1 MGKEFNTT
9 PQEVPHV
16 STKYRT
22 ICTPI
27 PHPDSL
33 SVLERSRKFEPI
45 SMSGM
50 PPIVWE
56 KAEDIFVYDKHGNRW
71 LDWSSGVLVTNC
83 GHGVPEVRQA
93 IIDQVNSGLLHNY
106 VFPGEERVDLAELIA
121 LVRERAPGR
130 QILMFNSVAA
140 TDKEDILSY
149 DAYDPPLSLALR
161 NVRARE
167 INAMLHDLAV
177 ETGIAIVD
185 ADAIAAELGV
195 NRSIPDGTHQSGE
208 MQQVLREE
216 ILSILRARRVP
227 GFGGAVPPG

>member
-1 MGKEFNTT
+1 MGKEFNIT

-33 SVLERSRKFEPI
+33 SVLERSRKFEPV

-106 VFPGEERVDLAELIA
+106 VFPGEERVA
-121 LVRERAPGR
+121 
-130 QILMFNSVAA
+130 VAC
-140 TDKEDILSY
+140 
-149 DAYDPPLSLALR
+149 PL
-161 NVRARE
+161 E
-167 INAMLHDLAV
+167 K
-177 ETGIAIVD
+177 
-185 ADAIAAELGV
+185 GV
-195 NRSIPDGTHQSGE
+195 STE
-208 MQQVLREE
+208 Y
-216 ILSILRARRVP
+216 
-227 GFGGAVPPG
+227 GFGSDGVCDQAFTRSWYQGGRAGKNRHHRL